1 MEDGCVCRICVRG
14 NLHSSHGILME
25 NEHYFVSGMLI
36 VHISKHSF
44 FCTRWSEISFQ
55 VESFNFCK
63 VCMLF
68 VVLCVLCA
76 CLILLRGKWRHHA
89 EYFEELF
96 GTWIGIGNRVEYGN
110 GISRHLDVP
119 GGHTDFLSCLTWHAP
134 FDGLGGFVALS
145 AGYNGYRCLETQP
158 SRPLDWV
165 GGFLALFLYYV
176 LNRVS

>member
-1 MEDGCVCRICVRG
+1 MCNKTPCAFMQWRMVVFVGFVLEGI
-14 NLHSSHGILME
+14 LHSSHGILME

-119 GGHTDFLSCLTWHAP
+119 GGHRLS
-134 FDGLGGFVALS
+134 
-145 AGYNGYRCLETQP
+145 
-158 SRPLDWV
+158 
-165 GGFLALFLYYV
+165 
-176 LNRVS
+176 